1 MLNFILI
8 TIILASHGGEMN
20 IRKVIQER
28 RSIRRY
34 TQDSIPLGTLK
45 KIIDDGR
52 MAPSPV
58 NVQTW
63 EFVVVRDKE
72 LVETVFDRLGW
83 LEGEPP
89 ENQRPTALILILLE
103 KESSTKWAVI
113 AGAGACC
120 QNMLLSAWSEGVGSC
135 WIGSV
140 RDKDKIKDT
149 LKIPI
154 QFDIFSA
161 ITLGYPAE
169 APILEKFKGK
179 TRPWRDNKGVLHVSK
194 KELKDILHINYYGKH

>member
-8 TIILASHGGEMN
+8 TVIFTSHGGEMD
-20 IRKVIQER
+20 IHKVIQER

-34 TQDSIPLGTLK
+34 TQDSIPLETLK

-72 LVETVFDRLGW
+72 LAKTVFGHLDW
-83 LEGEPP
+83 LEGTPH
-89 ENQRPTALILILLE
+89 ENQHPTAIILILLE

-120 QNMLLSAWSEGVGSC
+120 ENMLLSAWSEGIGSC
-135 WIGSV
+135 WIGSI
-140 RDKDKIKDT
+140 RDKDIIKDT
-149 LKIPI
+149 LKIPTHL
-154 QFDIFSA
+154 DIFSA
-161 ITLGYPAE
+161 ITLGYSAE

-179 TRPWRDNKGVLHVSK
+179 TRPWRDDKGVLHVPK
-194 KELKDILHINYYGKH
+194 KELKNIMHINYYGKH